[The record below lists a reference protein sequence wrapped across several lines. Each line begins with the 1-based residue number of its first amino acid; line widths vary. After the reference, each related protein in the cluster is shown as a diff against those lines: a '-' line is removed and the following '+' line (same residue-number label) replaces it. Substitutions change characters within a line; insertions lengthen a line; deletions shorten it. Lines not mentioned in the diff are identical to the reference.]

1 MTKLKFRGKII
12 LPTAIMVLLLLV
24 VTLTFSIVQF
34 SGFTDFLIDERM
46 EAAANGLRGFD
57 EDTRSFVINVGLQ
70 IANDPRFIQAM
81 LAENTQEILRV
92 GNMLV
97 EEYGVTYITA
107 ANADALVLART
118 DEPHRYGDEFRTVA
132 LLEALEGVIS
142 VAYSRVGERRVP
154 IRSSVPVFYQGEI
167 IGVVVTGYALDSSKA
182 VDTLRERFNAE
193 FTIYFRDTN
202 DPNYRENTAVA
213 STLLA
218 EGGNRAIGTRMLDE
232 AIEQVQNQNRE
243 LFTTVTIGGDVYSA
257 FFLPLIDPN
266 GNVYATIFMGLPLAD
281 INSQMNFVIF
291 AVAGMGAVGL
301 VLAMIAMF
309 FISGKLIYPLK
320 ELAAVV
326 SDVSRG
332 KLNINRNTNLPTDE
346 VGNLTKD
353 VYRLV
358 DVIDSIVHDLSMA
371 HVEYIETGNMHY
383 TIDDSK
389 YKNSFKEVIERVNNL
404 LSQTTTDIESIA
416 TVLGQIS
423 DGDFEADMDTS
434 AWVGEWAYMPMSI
447 NSLLSNLRSVSKEMG
462 QMIISA
468 TLQGDLTYKA
478 DEDSYKGDWNALMK
492 GLNHMTATVHAP
504 ITEIRESI
512 AVANT
517 GSFNPPKVAGDY
529 MGDFLAIKNDWNEYV
544 SMMPIVMKEISDCL
558 GAISSGIL
566 TRTISME
573 FEGDYDGVKKSV
585 NSIATNLHKTMSE
598 IQNASVQVLQGAK
611 QISTSAQELA
621 SGAQEQAGSVQE
633 LNATID
639 ILNEQT
645 KQNAD
650 SAMAASQLSSRST
663 ANAKEGNDSMQEM
676 LSAMAQIKDSSGE
689 ISKIIK
695 AIQDIAFQTNLLALN
710 AAVEAARAGEHGRG
724 FSVVAEEVRNLA
736 GRSQQSASETTELI
750 KTSNS
755 RVESG
760 SSIAE
765 TTSKALDIIVKS
777 AAEVSELINK
787 ISTSSREQAEAIT
800 QVSNGLSQISQ
811 VTQNN
816 SAVSE
821 ETAAASQELNSQAEM
836 LQQLVSFFKL

>member
-24 VTLTFSIVQF
+24 ATLTFSIVQF

-70 IANDPRFIQAM
+70 IANDARLVQAM
-81 LAENTQEILRV
+81 LHEDTPALLHV
-92 GNMLV
+92 GRLIV
-97 EEYGVTYITA
+97 EEHGVTYITV

-193 FTIYFRDTN
+193 FTIYFRDIN

-218 EGGNRAIGTRMLDE
+218 QGGQRAIGTRMLDE
-232 AIEQVQNQNRE
+232 AIEQVQNRNQE
-243 LFTTVTIGGDVYSA
+243 LFTTVTIGGNVYSA
-257 FFLPLIDPN
+257 FFLPLTDPD
-266 GNVYATIFMGLPLAD
+266 GNVYATIFMGLPLAY
-281 INSQMNFVIF
+281 INAQMNFVIF
-291 AVAGMGAVGL
+291 AVAGMGAAGL
-301 VLAMIAMF
+301 LLAMVAMF
-309 FISGKLIYPLK
+309 FISGRLISPVK
-320 ELAAVV
+320 TLASVV
-326 SDVSRG
+326 SDISHG
-332 KLNINRNTNLPTDE
+332 KLNINRNPHLPNDE
-346 VGNLTKD
+346 IGNLTQD
-353 VYRLV
+353 VYRLA
-358 DVIDSIVHDLSMA
+358 DVIDGIVQDLSAA
-371 HVEYIETGNMHY
+371 HVQYIEVGNMHH
-383 TIDDSK
+383 TIDASR
-389 YKNSFKEVIERVNNL
+389 YENSFKEVVTRVNNL

-423 DGDFEADMDTS
+423 DGDFEVVMDAS
-434 AWVGEWAYMPMSI
+434 AWVGEWAYMPNAI
-447 NSLLSNLRSVSKEMG
+447 NSLLTNLKSVSKEMG

-492 GLNHMTATVHAP
+492 GLNHMTATVSAP

-517 GSFNPPKVAGDY
+517 GSYNPPKVTGNY

-544 SMMPIVMKEISDCL
+544 SVLPIVMKEISDCL
-558 GAISSGIL
+558 GAISSGNL
-566 TRTISME
+566 TRTIAME
-573 FEGDYDGVKKSV
+573 FEGDYNGVKQSV
-585 NSIATNLHKTMSE
+585 NNIAANLHKTMSE
-598 IQNASVQVLQGAK
+598 IQTASVQVLSGAK
-611 QISTSAQELA
+611 QIATSAQELA
-621 SGAQEQAGSVQE
+621 SGAQEQAGAVEE

-639 ILNEQT
+639 VLNQQT
-645 KQNAD
+645 QQNAD
-650 SAMAASQLSSRST
+650 SASAASALSTRST
-663 ANAKEGNDSMQEM
+663 ANAQAGNASMQEM
-676 LSAMAQIKDSSGE
+676 LAAMAQIKDSSGE

-710 AAVEAARAGEHGRG
+710 AAVEAARAGDHGRG

-736 GRSQQSASETTELI
+736 GRSQTSASETTELI
-750 KTSNS
+750 ETSNS

-765 TTSKALDIIVKS
+765 TTSKALNTIVKS
-777 AAEVSELINK
+777 AAEVSALINN
-787 ISTSSREQAEAIT
+787 ISISSREQAEGIK
-800 QVSNGLSQISQ
+800 QVSTGLSQISQ
-811 VTQNN
+811 VVQNN

-821 ETAAASQELNSQAEM
+821 EAAAASQELNSQAEM